1 MIYPE
6 ALEYLIKFFSEVPGI
21 SERAAERAVLYL
33 SKADEEKRKLVINA
47 LREVESLRR
56 CAECGLPTTDVL
68 CEVCKDESRDR
79 ETVCVVEQPRDAAI
93 IEKQVGYKG
102 LYHVLG
108 GVISPLEDIGPE
120 ELNVNSL
127 VRRIKEKGIKTVIIA
142 LNPTVEGEATA
153 KFLLNK
159 LDGLGVNVYR
169 IAYGLPYGATMDM
182 ADELTIKKAFEDRK
196 LLCGGK

>member
-1 MIYPE
+1 LIYPE
-6 ALEYLIKFFSEVPGI
+6 SLEYLIKFFSEVPGI
-21 SERAAERAVLYL
+21 SERAAERAVFYL
-33 SKADEEKRKLVINA
+33 SKADEEKKRLVINA

-79 ETVCVVEQPRDAAI
+79 ETVCVVEQPRDAVI
-93 IEKQVGYKG
+93 IEKQVGYRG

-108 GVISPLEDIGPE
+108 GVISPLEDVGPE
-120 ELNVNSL
+120 ELNIDSL
-127 VRRIKEKGIKTVIIA
+127 IRRIREKGIKTVIIA

-153 KFLLNK
+153 KFLLNR
-159 LDGLGVNVYR
+159 LDDLGVEVYR

-182 ADELTIKKAFEDRK
+182 ADELTIKRAFEDKK